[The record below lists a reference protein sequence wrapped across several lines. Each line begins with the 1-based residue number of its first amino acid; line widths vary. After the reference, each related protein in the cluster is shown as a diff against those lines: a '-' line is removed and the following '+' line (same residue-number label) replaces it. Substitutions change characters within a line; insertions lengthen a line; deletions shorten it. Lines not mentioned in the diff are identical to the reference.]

1 MTHFTKPGMTRRTV
15 LAGMGAALA
24 TPAFL
29 KRANAAEVT
38 LRLHSMLPA
47 PAPMNTQFF
56 EPWIEEIRAASEGAI
71 NIELYP
77 SMQLG
82 GKPPQL
88 PDQVRQGIADISWT
102 LPVYTPDRFPVAET
116 LALPFMVTNAEKTS
130 VVMHKLMDEFGQG
143 EYPGTKTLAFH
154 THDGGK
160 FHTREGLI
168 QTAEDL
174 KGLKLRAPN
183 QAVGKMLDMM
193 GVETVFFPVT
203 EMVVG
208 LSNGVIDGC
217 CLPYEVVPA
226 FKLQELTKF
235 TSAPAP
241 AARGLYANTFSLIM
255 NQRAYEGLSDDLRK
269 VMDDH
274 SGMALS
280 QRIGAQFDA
289 FEEKG
294 KGAVIAQGNTIGEIS
309 AEEINSW
316 RELAKPVHDEWIAKL
331 NDRGLDGAAILDR
344 ANELLDAG

>member
-1 MTHFTKPGMTRRTV
+1 MTNFTRRSV
-15 LAGMGAALA
+15 MAGIGAAVAL
-24 TPAFL
+24 PAYL
-29 KRANAAEVT
+29 KKANAAELT
-38 LRLHSMLPA
+38 LKLHAMLPA

-56 EPWIEEIRAASEGAI
+56 EPWIKEIQDASNGAI
-71 NIELYP
+71 AVQLYP

-88 PDQVRQGIADISWT
+88 ADQVRQGICDITWT

-143 EYPGTKTLAFH
+143 EYEGIKTLAFH

-160 FHTREGLI
+160 LHTRNGLV
-168 QTAEDL
+168 QTTEDL

-183 QAVGKMLDMM
+183 QATGELLASL
-193 GVETVFFPVT
+193 GAETVFFPVT

-241 AARGLYANTFSLIM
+241 AERGLYANTFSLIM
-255 NQRAYEGLSDDLRK
+255 NQKAYEGMSDDLRG
-269 VMDDH
+269 VIDAH
-274 SGMALS
+274 SGIALS
-280 QRIGAQFDA
+280 ERIGKQFDA
-289 FEEKG
+289 FEAKG
-294 KGAVIAQGNTIGEIS
+294 KQVVIDQGNTIGEIPTETL
-309 AEEINSW
+309 AEWHEKAAPIYDKW
-316 RELAKPVHDEWIAKL
+316 VEKL
-331 NDRGLDGAAILDR
+331 NASGHDGAAILAR
-344 ANELLDAG
+344 ANALLDGAA

>member
-1 MTHFTKPGMTRRTV
+1 MTTSFTRRTV
-15 LAGMGAALA
+15 LASMGAALA

-38 LRLHSMLPA
+38 LKLHSMLPA
-47 PAPMNTQFF
+47 PATMNTQFF
-56 EPWIEEIRAASEGAI
+56 EPWIEEIRTASEGAI
-71 NIELYP
+71 DIQLFP

-82 GKPPQL
+82 GKPGQL
-88 PDQVRQGIADISWT
+88 PDQVRQGICDISWT
-102 LPVYTPDRFPVAET
+102 LPVYSPDRFPVAET

-130 VVMHKLMDEFGQG
+130 VVMHKLMDEFGQD
-143 EYPGTKTLAFH
+143 EYPGTKTLGFH

-168 QTAEDL
+168 HTAEDL

-183 QAVGKMLDMM
+183 QATGKLLELM
-193 GVETVFFPVT
+193 GAETVFFPVT

-235 TSAPAP
+235 SSAPAP
-241 AARGLYANTFSLIM
+241 ASRGLYANTFSMLM

-269 VMDDH
+269 VIDDH
-274 SGMALS
+274 SGIALS
-280 QRIGAQFDA
+280 QRIGRQFDT
-289 FEEKG
+289 FEQMG
-294 KGAVIAQGNTIGEIS
+294 KEVVIKEGNTIGEIA
-309 AEEINSW
+309 AEEISAW
-316 RELAKPVHDEWIAKL
+316 REIAQPVHQAWIDKL
-331 NDRGLDGAAILDR
+331 NDRGLDGTAILAR
-344 ANELLDAG
+344 ANEFLDADQPA